1 LKKIIFSG
9 LVFLCIALFSNAQ
22 VTNVD
27 SINNILKTIEKDSS
41 GLYMMLDLAWE
52 LRFDFPKRAKE
63 ITLDVKNEADF
74 NDYDEILAKSFYVL
88 GTIEKDAEMY
98 QAALENYFYALKIRK
113 RLTDEGINT
122 KNNSNEL
129 GKIYNSIGACFNKIG
144 NLNKALDNFEQS
156 LKIKSQQN
164 DTSGIISTYLNIG
177 SLYEDKKYY
186 DKALDSYK
194 KAAFLLETKD
204 LDNLKSACYN
214 NLGNIYFHQND
225 YEKAVIYFEKSIKI
239 DTKLKDY
246 FGLGSTYNNLGL
258 LNFKLEK
265 PEKSLGFFNIALSYA
280 DSAKNLIL
288 EANTKNN
295 MAFTV
300 ISSFK
305 EKKNDVAYSVI
316 LNSINL
322 VQTEDLLRRSE
333 EICKATGQQ
342 YLQLDNYALLFEY
355 FNITNDYKRA
365 FDYSQKYINLK
376 DSLINDENEKELQ
389 RMEMSFVIQQKM
401 LDESKVELNEKN
413 NINLKIQRQQF
424 FLSVG
429 FLLIVFLCVLLV
441 IILKSSS
448 SRKELLQS
456 LEDEVNSKD
465 MFFSIIAHDLRGPIG
480 NILQLMELL
489 KENKDL
495 ISDDLINTLRDEADN
510 TYDLLNNLLAWARN
524 QKGEIKVNQE
534 ILSCKDLVNIVENQ
548 VKVSAKKKEIEML
561 QDLDEN
567 LFINADK
574 QMLVVSLRNVLNN
587 SIKFTHR
594 GGIIKIKA
602 FSHDGGKNAVIE
614 VSDNGIGME
623 ARQISSLFDIHKKQ
637 VLRGTENEPGNGLGL
652 ILCHDFVKKNRG
664 RVEIDSK
671 PNFGTTFRFIF
682 PIYNAN

>member
-1 LKKIIFSG
+1 MFGITLTF
-9 LVFLCIALFSNAQ
+9 AQ
-22 VTNVD
+22 ISSID
-27 SINNILKTIEKDSS
+27 SINDRLKKIEKDSA
-41 GLYMMLDLAWE
+41 GLYEMLDIAWE
-52 LRFDFPKRAKE
+52 LRFDFPKKAKE
-63 ITLDVKNEADF
+63 IALEVKNEADF
-74 NDYDEILAKSFYVL
+74 NNSQEIIAKAFYVL
-88 GTIEKDAEMY
+88 GTIEKEAGMY
-98 QAALENYFYALKIRK
+98 QSSLENYFYSLKIRK
-113 RLTDEGINT
+113 RLIDEGLSNE
-122 KNNSNEL
+122 NNKTEL

-164 DTSGIISTYLNIG
+164 DTAGIISTYLNIG
-177 SLYEDKKYY
+177 VLYEDKKYF
-186 DKALDSYK
+186 DKALDSYQ
-194 KAAFLLETKD
+194 KASFLLNYFDKND
-204 LDNLKSACYN
+204 LKSICYN
-214 NLGNIYFHQND
+214 NIGNIYFHQNNF
-225 YEKAVIYFEKSIKI
+225 EKAVYYFEKSIEI

-258 LNFKLEK
+258 MNFKLEK

-280 DSAKNLIL
+280 DSAKDLIL

-305 EKKNDVAYSVI
+305 EKKNDRVYSVI

-322 VQTEDLLRRSE
+322 IQTEDLLRRSE
-333 EICKATGQQ
+333 EICKATGQL
-342 YLQLDNYALLFEY
+342 YLQLDNYALLAEY
-355 FNITNDYKRA
+355 FNITNDYKKA
-365 FDYSQKYINLK
+365 FEYAQKYINLK

-389 RMEMSFVIQQKM
+389 RMEMSFIIQQKM
-401 LDESKVELNEKN
+401 IDESKVELDEKN
-413 NINLKIQRQQF
+413 SFNLKIQRQQF

-441 IILKSSS
+441 IILKSSA

-534 ILSCKDLVNIVENQ
+534 VLSCKDLVNIVENQ
-548 VKVSAKKKEIEML
+548 VKVSAQKKEIKIQYE
-561 QDLDEN
+561 LDEN
-567 LFINADK
+567 SYINADK
-574 QMLVVSLRNVLNN
+574 QMLVVSLRNVINN
-587 SIKFTHR
+587 SIKFTNR
-594 GGIIKIKA
+594 FGLIKVSA
-602 FSHDGGKNAVIE
+602 FVHDGGKNAVIE
-614 VSDNGIGME
+614 VTDNGVGME
-623 ARQISSLFDIHKKQ
+623 AKQISSIFDIHKKQ

-682 PIYNAN
+682 PIYNVD